1 MTRGD
6 DVAQS
11 LGPTEPKWDRPAPPP
26 WPAGQVLASFQF
38 CFANVSR
45 RVGARGIWCPK
56 SKEAKLG
63 GRPAGHVYGWPA
75 SVCWVTTTNQ
85 QWSSLDPPINT
96 PHTPFGEIEIIKWG
110 LASYSAPKFIL
121 CRVEREGGKVL
132 RAGGLPGMSGVL
144 RVVRALK
151 FCQNMFG
158 FDGVFWARSV
168 ECGSS
173 ARIMWILMENRLSSR
188 SSVLES
194 RLVGIILRHCLGVG
208 DLPIIVNYSFA
219 ALMLFVHLHTV

>member
-121 CRVEREGGKVL
+121 CRVERERQGSEGRRTSRHV
-132 RAGGLPGMSGVL
+132 GSPPSSS
-144 RVVRALK
+144 
-151 FCQNMFG
+151 
-158 FDGVFWARSV
+158 SV
-168 ECGSS
+168 EVLPEFVRVRRSF
-173 ARIMWILMENRLSSR
+173 LS
-188 SSVLES
+188 
-194 RLVGIILRHCLGVG
+194 
-208 DLPIIVNYSFA
+208 
-219 ALMLFVHLHTV
+219 